1 MGMQE
6 VELFLNSVRSE
17 ITRSS
22 YHVYLKKY
30 MEYMGL
36 TDLLSETNPRL
47 IEQQIIKFIIDM
59 KQQNKSHSAIQ
70 NYTNAILAFYKI
82 NDVVLNTT
90 KISKFMPEDKRVKK
104 DRAYEHQEISKLLEI
119 AEDRFK
125 VIILLMASSGIRVGS
140 VPALKL
146 RNLDDNKTKLTVYEG
161 TREEYFTFITP
172 ECKKAIDNYID
183 MRARYGEKI
192 NDDSYL
198 IREQFNT
205 RLKGAAPRPIKTITI
220 LTKLIEMSVRCGIR
234 NQGIRVP
241 IAHGFRKFFTTQL
254 INSKL
259 NPEIREMLL
268 GHKIGLASAY
278 YRPTE
283 QEMYNEYMKA
293 VNLLT
298 INEENRLKIKVQL
311 LEGEKNEITSLKK
324 QVNDNASMLNDVLDL
339 IKLKLQNDSTISGTK
354 EYQQQKDRINSID
367 KRLAGKGIKI

>member
-1 MGMQE
+1 
-6 VELFLNSVRSE
+6 
-17 ITRSS
+17 
-22 YHVYLKKY
+22 
-30 MEYMGL
+30 MGL

-140 VPALKL
+140 IPALKL
-146 RNLDDNKTKLTVYEG
+146 RNLDDNKTKLTVYDG